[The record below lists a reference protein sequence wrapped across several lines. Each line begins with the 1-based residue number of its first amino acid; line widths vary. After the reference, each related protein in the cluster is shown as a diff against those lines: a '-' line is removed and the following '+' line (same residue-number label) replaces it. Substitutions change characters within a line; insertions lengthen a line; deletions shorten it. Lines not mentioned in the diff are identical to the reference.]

1 VLDEAGPKERRWVG
15 VDGDEESEDEL
26 PYAPPSRRGVE
37 IPSAGGV
44 EASLGRLLDELG
56 WAPLAAFADALPE
69 PRLKKRDRVD
79 VESLGRPLAEAIGG
93 AARVLGATVPA
104 LYARDEAP
112 GAIVPTFAE
121 GHGALLVSPAL
132 CATMAPAVLRFHAG
146 RALALL
152 RPQDLALWLVPIEV
166 LRDGVEGLARER
178 VSAQL
183 LFSDPRRSKK
193 RGKAL
198 EKALPAE
205 ARTPAASA
213 AAAWLESP
221 ARTTLMEAR
230 EALARD
236 AERAG
241 LSACGSVLVAAQCLA
256 ASGRVDRRWLFPLLE
271 YASSRAFADV
281 VRGDD

>member
-1 VLDEAGPKERRWVG
+1 
-15 VDGDEESEDEL
+15 
-26 PYAPPSRRGVE
+26 
-37 IPSAGGV
+37 
-44 EASLGRLLDELG
+44 
-56 WAPLAAFADALPE
+56 
-69 PRLKKRDRVD
+69 
-79 VESLGRPLAEAIGG
+79 
-93 AARVLGATVPA
+93 
-104 LYARDEAP
+104 
-112 GAIVPTFAE
+112 
-121 GHGALLVSPAL
+121 
-132 CATMAPAVLRFHAG
+132 
-146 RALALL
+146 
-152 RPQDLALWLVPIEV
+152 VPIEV